1 VSQKG
6 YGMTHTLMDLPF
18 DINALEPFISKETLE
33 YHHGKH
39 HAGYIN
45 NLNKLI
51 ESTPYTDMKLEAI
64 ILSAEGGIFNNA
76 AQVYNHNFYFEG
88 ISSQTSAPSKKLL
101 EQLERD
107 FGSMEAF
114 KETFLKSATG
124 LFGSGWVWLSI
135 DKAGS
140 LRLESFSNAG
150 NPLLSGHTPLLTC
163 DVWEHAYYIDY
174 RNARVDYLEKWWG
187 LINWD
192 FVSQNL
198 EAYTESGH
206 GFIDPCNDNSEICD
220 YVDSVERTEHS
231 NT

>member
-1 VSQKG
+1 M
-6 YGMTHTLMDLPF
+6 MTHTLMNLPF
-18 DINALEPFISKETLE
+18 DENALEPYISKETLQ

-45 NLNKLI
+45 KLNALI
-51 ESTPYTDMKLEAI
+51 KDTEYEDVKLEKI
-64 ILSAEGGIFNNA
+64 IQTADGGIFNNA
-76 AQVYNHNFYFEG
+76 AQVYNHNFYFNG
-88 ISSQTSAPSKKLL
+88 MSNTTNAPSQKLVKLL
-101 EQLERD
+101 DLN
-107 FGSMEAF
+107 FGSVEAF
-114 KETFLKSATG
+114 KEVFLEAAAG

-135 DKAGS
+135 DGSGS
-140 LRLESFSNAG
+140 LVLESFSNAG

-174 RNARVDYLEKWWG
+174 RNARADYLEKWWG